1 MRIRDDYS
9 RARQSL
15 TPLSHRSAGAAE
27 RGITSRIWSGSA
39 AIPRSPSVW
48 RPRAGPREHSYLYW
62 FAHGSAK
69 GGASWTENLA
79 AFSACSGG
87 TGQDAAFLDC
97 AGGRLGRFGQK
108 PKAGNGDEPRTH
120 EYPHRGTRFDA
131 IGSGISTRSARRS
144 PLT

>member
-39 AIPRSPSVW
+39 AIPRSPLSGD
-48 RPRAGPREHSYLYW
+48 PGLGPGSIPTCIW
-62 FAHGSAK
+62 SAK
-69 GGASWTENLA
+69 GGASRTENFA
-79 AFSACSGG
+79 AFIACSGG